1 MSNFLKKCICLPAG
15 GAAVTEVWETAMPE
29 TTAAPAEREEASVA
43 PMSAEKAKKV
53 KSARRKEITFQVICI
68 LILSLIAFCQLFPFW
83 LKLVDSLQSPDLIP
97 DSDVLYVLPVNGT
110 LKNYATALKVSGFWR
125 ALGNT
130 LFHSVMFTA
139 ISLLIAIVVGYV
151 LAKMQ
156 FRGKKIVSNLL
167 LCTMMVPGEVLMIPN
182 YILVMNM
189 GLNYSIWGLILPGI
203 VNVFGIFLIK
213 QYMANIPQSVLESG
227 ELDGCGEIRKIFLI
241 VVPMSKPVLITYVIL
256 TFVSTWNEYLWPM
269 VMQSSGSTVETL
281 QLIMYKFYPA
291 LGNYADGFVRS
302 AGMILITLPIII
314 MYIIFQRYFL
324 EQNNVGGLK

>member
-15 GAAVTEVWETAMPE
+15 GVSASEVWETAMPE
-29 TTAAPAEREEASVA
+29 APVAPVEKEEASAA
-43 PMSAEKAKKV
+43 PMSAEKEKKV
-53 KSARRKEITFQVICI
+53 RSARRKEITFQVICI
-68 LILSLIAFCQLFPFW
+68 LLLSLIAFCQLFPFW

-97 DSDVLYVLPVNGT
+97 DSDVLYVWPVNGT

-151 LAKMQ
+151 LAKME
-156 FRGKKIVSNLL
+156 FRGKKVVSNLL

-227 ELDGCGEIRKIFLI
+227 ELDGCGELRKIFLI

-269 VMQSSGSTVETL
+269 VMQSSTVETL

>member
-1 MSNFLKKCICLPAG
+1 MNKANDRNTFPSG
-15 GAAVTEVWETAMPE
+15 
-29 TTAAPAEREEASVA
+29 APAYPAESAAGRAERVKK
-43 PMSAEKAKKV
+43 KAKKER
-53 KSARRKEITFQVICI
+53 SAKRKEIIFQVICV
-68 LILSLIAFCQLFPFW
+68 LILSVIAFCQLFPFW

-97 DSDVLYVLPVNGT
+97 DSDKLYVWPVNGT
-110 LKNYATALKVSGFWR
+110 FQNYLTALRVSGFWR

-139 ISLLIAIVVGYV
+139 ISLFLAIIVGYT
-151 LAKMQ
+151 LAKMR
-156 FRGKKIVSNLL
+156 FKGKKLVSNLL

-203 VNVFGIFLIK
+203 VNVFGIFLIR
-213 QYMANIPQSVLESG
+213 QYMMSIPQSVLESA
-227 ELDGCGEIRKIFLI
+227 EMDGCGEFRKIFQI

-291 LGNYADGFVRS
+291 LGNYADGYVRS
-302 AGMILITLPIII
+302 AGMILITLPIIV
-314 MYIIFQRYFL
+314 MYLIFQRYFL